1 MQTKSSMSWIS
12 PAENPGR
19 ERDSVLSWRSS
30 NTVLARHC
38 SSTGMSKYLNLLF
51 TMLGVKEM
59 MSGTLHWVHRESK
72 VLPRTVLL
80 SLSKSLARSLT
91 DSFLLE
97 MRDLWKVT
105 YLDANMTFG
114 CMELEMVST
123 KYLCVHLST

>member
-1 MQTKSSMSWIS
+1 
-12 PAENPGR
+12 
-19 ERDSVLSWRSS
+19 
-30 NTVLARHC
+30 
-38 SSTGMSKYLNLLF
+38 MSKYFNLFL
-51 TMLGVKEM
+51 TILGVKEM
-59 MSGTLHWVHRESK
+59 MSGTLHSVHRDSK

-80 SLSKSLARSLT
+80 SFSKSLARSLT